1 MSSKIYTGITADHS
15 VRFFIADTTEMVQKA
30 GDIHETTPVS
40 TAAFG
45 RTLTGAAIMGRMLK
59 NEQDRLTFQ
68 INGSGEIKSILVV
81 SDSTGNVKGYISA
94 PQVDLPIREDGKL
107 DVGGAVGNEGHLVVI
122 KDYGLKE
129 PFVGKSALV
138 SGEIAEDLASYFMH
152 SEQQPSI
159 VSLGVNINPDLS
171 VKSAGGFII
180 QPLPF
185 AEDEVID
192 KLEALV
198 TEMPT
203 MTELFTQGLTPIE
216 MAERVM
222 KGFGVEITSESEIDF
237 VCDCSKDKFE
247 KGIITLST
255 EDIQEIIEEDGQAE
269 VQCHFC
275 NSKYHF
281 SKEDLEHILGMKNTT
296 EA

>member
-1 MSSKIYTGITADHS
+1 MSSKIYTGMTADKS
-15 VRFFIADTTEMVQKA
+15 VRFFIADTTELVQKA
-30 GDIHETTPVS
+30 SELHGTSPVA

-45 RTLTGAAIMGRMLK
+45 RTLTGASIMGKMLK

-68 INGSGEIKSILVV
+68 VSGSGEIKSILIV

-94 PQVDLPIREDGKL
+94 PHVDLPLRADGKL
-107 DVGGAVGNEGHLVVI
+107 DVGGAVGKDGHLVVI
-122 KDYGLKE
+122 KDYGLKD

-159 VSLGVNINPDLS
+159 VSLGVFINADLS

-180 QPLPF
+180 QPLPY

-198 TEMPT
+198 SDMPT
-203 MTELFTQGLTPIE
+203 MTELFSEGLTPE
-216 MAERVM
+216 AMAKKVL
-222 KGFGVEITSESEIDF
+222 KGFEVEITSESPIDF
-237 VCDCSKDKFE
+237 ICDCDKEKFE
-247 KGIITLST
+247 RGIMTLAKN
-255 EDIQEIIEEDGQAE
+255 DIQDMINEDGQAE

-275 NSKYHF
+275 NKTYLF
-281 SKEDLEHILGMKNTT
+281 DKNDLEAIIALTA
-296 EA
+296 E

>member
-1 MSSKIYTGITADHS
+1 MSSKIYTGMTSDKS
-15 VRFFIADTTEMVQKA
+15 VRFFIADTTELVQKA
-30 GDIHETTPVS
+30 SEIHDTTPVS

-45 RTLTGAAIMGRMLK
+45 RTLTGAAIMGKMLK

-68 INGSGEIKSILVV
+68 VSGSGEIKSILIVT
-81 SDSTGNVKGYISA
+81 DSTGNVKGYISA
-94 PQVDLPIREDGKL
+94 PHVDIPFRPDGKL
-107 DVGGAVGNEGHLVVI
+107 DVGGAIGKDGHMVVI
-122 KDYGLKE
+122 KDYGLKD

-159 VSLGVNINPDLS
+159 VSLGVFINADLS

-185 AEDEVID
+185 ADDEVID

-198 TEMPT
+198 TDMPT
-203 MTELFTQGLTPIE
+203 MTELFSEGLTPKE
-216 MAERVM
+216 MAEKVLR
-222 KGFGVEITSESEIDF
+222 GFDVEMTSETSIDF
-237 VCDCSKDKFE
+237 ICDCDKEKFE
-247 KGIITLST
+247 RGIMTLAKK
-255 EDIQEIIEEDGQAE
+255 DLQEMIDEDGQAE

-275 NSKYHF
+275 NKTYLFDKS
-281 SKEDLEHILGMKNTT
+281 DLEAIIGLVS
-296 EA
+296 E

>member
-1 MSSKIYTGITADHS
+1 MSSKIYTGITADKS
-15 VRFFIADTTEMVQKA
+15 VRFFIADTTELVQKA
-30 GDIHETTPVS
+30 SELHETSPVS

-45 RTLTGAAIMGRMLK
+45 RTLTGAAIMGKMLK

-68 INGSGEIKSILVV
+68 ISGSGEIKSILIV

-94 PQVDLPIREDGKL
+94 PQVDLPLRADGKL
-107 DVGGAVGNEGHLVVI
+107 DVGGAVGKDGHLVVI
-122 KDYGLKE
+122 KDYGLKD

-159 VSLGVNINPDLS
+159 VSLGVYINPDLS

-185 AEDEVID
+185 AGDEVID

-198 TEMPT
+198 VDMPT
-203 MTELFTQGLTPIE
+203 MTELFSEGLTPEE
-216 MAERVM
+216 MAQKVL
-222 KGFGVEITSESEIDF
+222 KGFEVEMTSESPIDF
-237 VCDCSKDKFE
+237 LCDCDKDKFE
-247 KGIITLST
+247 RGIMTLAKK
-255 EDIQEIIEEDGQAE
+255 DIQDMIDEDGQAE

-275 NSKYHF
+275 NKTYLF
-281 SKEDLEHILGMKNTT
+281 NKKDLEAIIALKA
-296 EA
+296 E

>member
-1 MSSKIYTGITADHS
+1 MNSKIYTGMTADKS
-15 VRFFIADTTEMVQKA
+15 VRFFIADTTNLVQKA
-30 GDIHETTPVS
+30 SEIHNTSPVA

-45 RTLTGAAIMGRMLK
+45 RTLTGAAIMGKMLK

-68 INGSGEIKSILVV
+68 VSGSGEIKSILIV

-94 PQVDLPIREDGKL
+94 PHVDLPLRDDGKL
-107 DVGGAVGNEGHLVVI
+107 DVGGAIGKEGHLVVI

-138 SGEIAEDLASYFMH
+138 SGEIAEDLASYFMQ

-159 VSLGVNINPDLS
+159 VSLGVFINPDLS

-185 AEDEVID
+185 AGDEVID

-198 TEMPT
+198 SDMPT
-203 MTELFTQGLTPIE
+203 MTELFAEGLTPKE
-216 MAERVM
+216 MAEKVL
-222 KGFGVEITSESEIDF
+222 KGFEVELTSESEIDF
-237 VCDCSKDKFE
+237 MCDCDRDKFE
-247 KGIITLST
+247 RGIMTLAKA
-255 EDIQEIIEEDGQAE
+255 DLQDMMDEDGQAE

-275 NSKYHF
+275 NKTYLF
-281 SKEDLEHILGMKNTT
+281 DKNDLEKIIELKA
-296 EA
+296 E

>member
-1 MSSKIYTGITADHS
+1 MSSKIYTGITADKS
-15 VRFFIADTTEMVQKA
+15 VRFFIADTTELVQKA
-30 GDIHETTPVS
+30 SELHGTSPVS

-45 RTLTGAAIMGRMLK
+45 RTLTGASIMGKMLK

-68 INGSGEIKSILVV
+68 ISGSGEIKSILIV

-94 PQVDLPIREDGKL
+94 PQVDIPLRADGKL
-107 DVGGAVGNEGHLVVI
+107 DVGGAIGKGGHLVVI

-129 PFVGKSALV
+129 PFIGKSELV
-138 SGEIAEDLASYFMH
+138 SGEIAEDLANYFMS

-159 VSLGVNINPDLS
+159 VSLGVYINPDLS

-185 AEDEVID
+185 ADDEVID

-198 TEMPT
+198 VDMPT
-203 MTELFTQGLTPIE
+203 MTELFSEGLTPME
-216 MAERVM
+216 MAQKVL
-222 KGFGVEITSESEIDF
+222 KGFEVELTSESPIDF
-237 VCDCSKDKFE
+237 LCDCDKEKFE
-247 KGIITLST
+247 RGIMTLAET
-255 EDIQEIIEEDGQAE
+255 DIQDMIDEDGQAE

-275 NSKYHF
+275 NKTYLFDKS
-281 SKEDLEHILGMKNTT
+281 ELEAIIALKA
-296 EA
+296 E